1 MKFLKQLLVAFTL
14 TVASFGAN
22 ATIAPAPATH
32 DLGSIHEI
40 GGSLFGFYDVYN
52 FSLTEDS
59 FGTADLYYISKS
71 DITLKLYNYDTSS
84 FVSSITGSPVFGH
97 ISLAGNLSAGN
108 YGLKV
113 TSKRGAGYKL
123 IGSVSPVPEASTFAM
138 MLAGFGLVGLMSYRR
153 KTA

>member
-22 ATIAPAPATH
+22 ATSAPTSH

-40 GGSLFGFYDVYN
+40 GGSFFGFYDVYN

-59 FGTADLYYISKS
+59 FGIADLYYVSAS
-71 DITLKLYNYDTSS
+71 DITLKLYSYDTSS
-84 FVSSITGSPVFGH
+84 FVSSVTGSPVLGH
-97 ISLAGNLSAGN
+97 ISLEGNLSAGN

-113 TSKRGAGYKL
+113 TSNHAAAYKL